1 MLVYKLNE
9 TCILTELAGGGGVFT
24 KIDISKKLVQNETSI
39 MKTSGGVVKESFQIK
54 WNIVVKFLS

>member
-24 KIDISKKLVQNETSI
+24 KIDISKRLVQNETSI

-54 WNIVVKFLS
+54 

>member
-9 TCILTELAGGGGVFT
+9 TCILTELAGGGVFT
-24 KIDISKKLVQNETSI
+24 KIGISKRLVQNETSI

-54 WNIVVKFLS
+54 

>member
-9 TCILTELAGGGGVFT
+9 TCILTELGGGVFT
-24 KIDISKKLVQNETSI
+24 KIDISKRLVQNETSI

-54 WNIVVKFLS
+54 

>member
-9 TCILTELAGGGGVFT
+9 TCILTELAGGGGYLQRL
-24 KIDISKKLVQNETSI
+24 IQNETSI

-54 WNIVVKFLS
+54 